1 MQEITEIKTSI
12 ENLNA
17 VTKKFIEKYDDK
29 LTELSSGLLEL
40 QKSANR
46 IGAPGTGGGS
56 RLIESKAD
64 LAAFIRSRGETKGM
78 FSASGPDGGWSV
90 APVLQDGIGTIV
102 RNNSVLRSLVDFIEI
117 GAGDCYEELISV
129 TAAGATWTGEKSA
142 RPETDSPKLVKILT
156 PLLELYA
163 APVLTQRLADD
174 SSNNMVSFLVNEV
187 GISFSEAEETA
198 LFSGIGVIDP
208 RGLDSIPTAA
218 TADATRPFFT
228 IQHIATGTSGA
239 FNSAAPLDAI
249 KEVFYSLKAGYRKN
263 SKWVCSSATA
273 LEISKLKDAD
283 GKGLWDEGSIQSG
296 QPQTLFGQP
305 VIVCETCPAI
315 AANSKSLYLADWNSA
330 YRGIERPGNKVLLD
344 PYSDKP
350 NLVVYVYRRVG
361 FGFRNGNA
369 IKCLKFSTT

>member
-1 MQEITEIKTSI
+1 LK
-12 ENLNA
+12 NLNA
-17 VTKKFIEKYDDK
+17 VNKKFIEKYDDK

-40 QKSANR
+40 QKKANR
-46 IGAPGTGGGS
+46 IGAPGTVGES
-56 RLIESKAD
+56 RLVESKAD
-64 LAAFIRSRGETKGM
+64 LAAFIRSRGDVKGM
-78 FSASGPDGGWSV
+78 FSASGPSGGWSV

-102 RNNSVLRSLVDFIEI
+102 RDNSVLRSLVDFIQI
-117 GAGDCYEELISV
+117 DAGDAFEELISV

-142 RPETDSPKLVKILT
+142 RPETTSPQLAKITT

-163 APVLTQRLADD
+163 SPVLTQRLADD
-174 SSNNMVSFLVNEV
+174 SGTNMVSFLVSET
-187 GISFSEAEETA
+187 GISFSEAEELA
-198 LFSGIGVIDP
+198 LFSGTGVIDP
-208 RGLDSIPTAA
+208 RGLDSITTAA

-239 FNSAAPLDAI
+239 FDTAAPLDSI
-249 KEVFYSLKAGYRKN
+249 KKVFYSLKAGYRKN

-315 AANSKSLYLADWNSA
+315 ASDSKSLYLADWNQA
-330 YRGIERPGNKVLLD
+330 MRGIERAGNKLLLD
-344 PYSDKP
+344 TYSDKP
-350 NLVVYVYRRVG
+350 NLIVYVYRRVG
-361 FGFRNGNA
+361 FGLRNSNA